1 MANILFSI
9 LSTFNDKGLK
19 QATRQVSFFE
29 KSIKSFAKVFAA
41 AFSARALTNF
51 SKTAVKAFMA
61 DEKAAKSLEQQLKN
75 TGYQFS
81 APGVELFIANLQKST
96 GVLDD
101 ELRPAFQKLLSVTG
115 QITLSQD
122 ALATALNVSAAGYG
136 SVVDVSQA
144 LAKGFGGQT
153 KAIGTLIPGL
163 NKAALKSGDMNKIM
177 EELNTKFSG
186 QAAARLDTYAGKMD
200 LLTVASENAKEII
213 GKGLLDSL
221 TLLSKDN
228 SIKNAADDMEYFA
241 QTIADAAFGMAA
253 LIKKLDKATGL
264 DKVSTETLLM
274 IQNPLLYL
282 LSSYGNKQR
291 PMAPLDANKQRSAGR
306 IDAKRFQT
314 EDKLAKAKAAELLLL
329 QKKNA
334 LENKNV
340 EELRKKFDVE
350 RIGLQSALNQATDE
364 ETKLKLRSLLA
375 ILDNNDAMAKKLLAE
390 LEAAEALKKLAE
402 MAKLSAAEL
411 AAMNAAT
418 KNFYIELAKGLVD
431 TFGYLNMTFEQILME
446 RLREA
451 GKTSLGSIP
460 TVPSAGRTFAPLPAS
475 YFQDLA
481 VGLVGSSS
489 YAGMNVS
496 QIATERAR
504 ESGNRSVDVNLVVS
518 SPSGDRFA
526 QLMAESIQ
534 QANRSGYSTAPNG
547 GLP

>member
-81 APGVELFIANLQKST
+81 APGVELYIANLQKST

>member
-81 APGVELFIANLQKST
+81 APGVELYIANLQKST

-122 ALATALNVSAAGYG
+122 ALDTALNVSAAGFG

-153 KAIGTLIPGL
+153 TAIGRLIPGL

-228 SIKNAADDMEYFA
+228 SIQNAADDMEYFA

-350 RIGLQSALNQATDE
+350 RIGLTAALNAATDE
-364 ETKLKLRSLLA
+364 ETKLKLKSLLA
-375 ILDNNDAMAKKLLAE
+375 ILDNNDAMAKKLIAE
-390 LEAAEALKKLAE
+390 LEAAEALKKLADQ
-402 MAKLSAAEL
+402 AKLAGMSLEEFGIYKVKTLSNKIDTYIEDMAISIIREL
-411 AAMNAAT
+411 NARIAAM
-418 KNFYIELAKGLVD
+418 LAKFNFTAPSTNGGGGDPGGGYSPEVVQAAILD
-431 TFGYLNMTFEQILME
+431 TRELNTRIDDFLSGFGMGGVQ
-446 RLREA
+446 R
-451 GKTSLGSIP
+451 
-460 TVPSAGRTFAPLPAS
+460 
-475 YFQDLA
+475 
-481 VGLVGSSS
+481 SSS
-489 YAGMNVS
+489 QTPTEIRVTVDAG
-496 QIATERAR
+496 
-504 ESGNRSVDVNLVVS
+504 
-518 SPSGDRFA
+518 GDRMSQA
-526 QLMAESIQ
+526 IAESIQ
-534 QANRSGYSTAPNG
+534 VATRSGYSTVPNG
-547 GLP
+547 FIA